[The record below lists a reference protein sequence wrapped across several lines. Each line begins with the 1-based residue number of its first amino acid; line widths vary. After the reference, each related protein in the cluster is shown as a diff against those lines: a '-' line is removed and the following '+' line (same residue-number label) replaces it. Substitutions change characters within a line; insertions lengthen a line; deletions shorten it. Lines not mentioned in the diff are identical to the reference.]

1 MFGHR
6 LGRQRAAGRQRRGRR
21 GPRAEQARVR
31 GAARLPL
38 RVLRGGYVR
47 GAPAEIRRDVAAA
60 RRALRAAAVG
70 VFKGAHAA
78 RRDAPLPEGGVV
90 LLDRRG
96 RVDQSARI
104 PRAVDEIR
112 GRRPFRSS
120 GGAGELPRLQHGRLA
135 RERRRQR
142 PGSDTTVARGVA
154 RGARAVPPAR
164 PGRARVVAVVAH
176 ERELDGRG
184 RPPALRLRV
193 HEEEGLRRQGR
204 LLLVHPALARGDPAG
219 PRVGRAEVLRVCEPE
234 VGRRRGRGP
243 RVRQRRD
250 AGLLGRGGERTATAA
265 PVFSVRHFF
274 RNDRPVPGQEL
285 LSAAR
290 ERWLAHQ
297 PQRAGVVLPRGH
309 AHVRRGGRR
318 VLRGRAR
325 PVALRGAVIVSLF
338 ELILLDV

>member
-1 MFGHR
+1 MSRSGARSTAPAGTRRSTATTSRSTWRTRSRRSCGNPPSAAPRGNVFLWPPRHPR
-6 LGRQRAAGRQRRGRR
+6 TIHVAAAAG
-21 GPRAEQARVR
+21 
-31 GAARLPL
+31 AATRP
-38 RVLRGGYVR
+38 
-47 GAPAEIRRDVAAA
+47 PNIRPTPQDVAAA

-219 PRVGRAEVLRVCEPE
+219 PRVGRAEVLRVRRSAPE
-234 VGRRRGRGP
+234 SLFSSPRTLPRRGRGVGATRLRGISTSWP
-243 RVRQRRD
+243 RRRRD
-250 AGLLGRGGERTATAA
+250 
-265 PVFSVRHFF
+265 P
-274 RNDRPVPGQEL
+274 
-285 LSAAR
+285 
-290 ERWLAHQ
+290 LA
-297 PQRAGVVLPRGH
+297 
-309 AHVRRGGRR
+309 
-318 VLRGRAR
+318 
-325 PVALRGAVIVSLF
+325 
-338 ELILLDV
+338 